1 MDIYTRKAR
10 WKWYLAAGGLVIVL
24 ASMII
29 TRYLTH
35 QLSIEE
41 RKKVEQL
48 KAAMESIS
56 FETYNEASD
65 CDVTFQFEFVR
76 SNTTI
81 PLLLV
86 NEQGEVELAVN
97 FGPKRDTNR
106 VFLQKK
112 LQELIAEGQLP
123 IVVRTPE
130 GAQYLYFEHSR
141 ILRLLEWYP
150 IVQLGLIS
158 AFIFI
163 GYLGFSYAR
172 RAEQN
177 QVWVGMAK
185 ETAHQLGTPI
195 SGIIAWIQHLQALY
209 PDHAELQEIV
219 RELGKDVKRLELIA
233 ERFSKIGAAP
243 ELHPTNIYELLE
255 KVRAYMARRA
265 PRRVQFDFPDPNLPP
280 VHVHVNPHLFEWV
293 LENLIRNALDA
304 MDGQGTIRAQ
314 VHTDE
319 RYVWVML
326 SDTGKGI
333 PAHLHKTIFEPG
345 FTTKK
350 RGWGLGLSLARR
362 IIESYHAGR
371 IYVKES
377 TPGKGTTFAIRLPR
391 NPNAAV

>member
-1 MDIYTRKAR
+1 MDIYTRKTR
-10 WKWYLAAGGLVIVL
+10 WKWYLAIAGLIIVL
-24 ASMII
+24 ASMAI
-29 TRYLTH
+29 TRYLTN
-35 QLSIEE
+35 QLAVEE
-41 RKKVEQL
+41 RKKVAQL

-56 FETYNEASD
+56 FETYNEAD

-86 NEQGEVELAVN
+86 NDQGEVELAVN
-97 FGPKRDTNR
+97 FGPSRDTNR
-106 VFLQKK
+106 VFLQRK
-112 LQELIAEGQLP
+112 LEELMSRGTQP

-130 GAQYLYFEHSR
+130 GEQYLYFEHSR

-150 IVQLGLIS
+150 VVQLGLIA

-195 SGIIAWIQHLQALY
+195 SGIVAWIQHLQMLR
-209 PDHAELQEIV
+209 PQDEELQEVV
-219 RELGKDVKRLELIA
+219 RELRSDVSRLELIA
-233 ERFSKIGAAP
+233 DRFSKIGAAP
-243 ELHPTNIYELLE
+243 ELQPVNLYDERE
-255 KVRAYMARRA
+255 KVRTYMARRA
-265 PRRVQFDFPDPNLPP
+265 PRRVVFDFPDPKAAPP
-280 VHVHVNPHLFEWV
+280 LEVRVNPHLFEWV

-304 MDGQGTIRAQ
+304 MDGKGTISARVRA
-314 VHTDE
+314 DE
-319 RYVWVML
+319 RHVWLDL

-333 PAHLHKTIFEPG
+333 PSSLHKTIFRPG

-350 RGWGLGLSLARR
+350 RGWGLGLSLAKR
-362 IIESYHAGR
+362 IVEDYHSGR
-371 IYVKES
+371 IFVSKSE
-377 TPGKGTTFAIRLPR
+377 PGKGTTFTIRLPR
-391 NPNAAV
+391 